1 MNATATRDRFWFAVI
16 GIMSAVAI
24 AAVAFVL
31 TGPRLASGLD
41 VSALPALN
49 TAWNA
54 AAAVLLVAALIAIRR
69 RAVPVHRAL
78 VLSAFAASALFLAG
92 YLLYHSFS
100 EGPDRYGGPVPW
112 LYYAIL
118 ISHIIL
124 AVTIVPLA
132 LVTLAPRLD
141 LPSSASRRG
150 PGHVPDLAVRLCDRG
165 GDLRLPVLARRI
177 GETVADI
184 PTGCGL
190 TAAGGR
196 RGARCR

>member
-132 LVTLAPRLD
+132 LVTLRLGWTFHPRH
-141 LPSSASRRG
+141 R
-150 PGHVPDLAVRLCDRG
+150 
-165 GDLRLPVLARRI
+165 
-177 GETVADI
+177 TVARVTFPI
-184 PTGCGL
+184 WLYVSVTGVVIFVFL
-190 TAAGGR
+190 YWLDA
-196 RGARCR
+196 